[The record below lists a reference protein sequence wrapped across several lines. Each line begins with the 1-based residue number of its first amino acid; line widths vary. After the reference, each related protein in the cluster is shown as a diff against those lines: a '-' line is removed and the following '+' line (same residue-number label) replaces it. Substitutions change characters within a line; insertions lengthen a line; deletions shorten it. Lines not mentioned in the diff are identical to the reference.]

1 MNTAPN
7 TNTAEVWA
15 ANRLL
20 FSRKEVAS
28 LLNLSTRQITR
39 LITNDKLRIIRSG
52 SRTLIHRDE
61 IYRFSLNTAPYV
73 GPRS

>member
-1 MNTAPN
+1 MTTPTANTA
-7 TNTAEVWA
+7 VWA

-20 FSRKEVAS
+20 FSRKEVAL

-39 LITNDKLRIIRSG
+39 LITNEKLRIIRVG
-52 SRTLIHRDE
+52 SRTLIHRE
-61 IYRFSLNTAPYV
+61 EVVRFAQNVQPYT